1 MLWNLDDSLPQL
13 IPISYSQRQELL
25 GPGGCLGLAL
35 APFLNLEELS
45 HIVRSHIVSHS
56 QVPHCQARL
65 AGVLTPHHQSVF
77 LGPGEGFV
85 DQKEEEGS
93 WRVGVRRRGYLSEGE
108 AGMLRPV
115 RLATDTLKTSS
126 QW

>member
-45 HIVRSHIVSHS
+45 HNMIPFPRSHIVRPGLLGCSHLTIRVS
-56 QVPHCQARL
+56 SWDQGKVLWTRKRKRG
-65 AGVLTPHHQSVF
+65 AG
-77 LGPGEGFV
+77 G
-85 DQKEEEGS
+85 
-93 WRVGVRRRGYLSEGE
+93 
-108 AGMLRPV
+108 
-115 RLATDTLKTSS
+115 
-126 QW
+126 